1 MPKSPKSSIKYAVMS
16 WAVTIII
23 TACAGPKADILLIT
37 VYVISAPKTPPR
49 SIYLLSIEKI
59 AEKYNNSEIVLD
71 AEDFVGVNFSVKR
84 ERRTKDGK

>member
-1 MPKSPKSSIKYAVMS
+1 MEN
-16 WAVTIII
+16 VTTRKRVFNVEI
-23 TACAGPKADILLIT
+23 AESLIRCIR
-37 VYVISAPKTPPR
+37 VIAASEVDA
-49 SIYLLSIEKI
+49 IEKI